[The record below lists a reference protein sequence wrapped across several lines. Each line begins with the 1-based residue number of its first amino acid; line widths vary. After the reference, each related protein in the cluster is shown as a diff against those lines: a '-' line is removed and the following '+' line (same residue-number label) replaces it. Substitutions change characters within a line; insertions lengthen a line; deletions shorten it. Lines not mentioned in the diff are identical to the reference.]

1 MSVTL
6 ITPTADRPKA
16 FALCEKWM
24 GRQTFKDVQWIVVDG
39 GESAVNCTMGQEYIR
54 NPFSGSSIQNFTSN
68 LREGVKR
75 ARADKILIIEDD
87 DWYSPNY
94 VEVMVEALDTDLVGQ
109 IPPRYYNI
117 RTRKYRVFNV
127 NRASLCCTGF
137 RSTLIPAF
145 LRILDLGTCY
155 VDIHLWRSTESKKVI
170 RRNDSVGIKGLP
182 GKAGLAPAHLNFR
195 GTPDKNYKVLRQWI
209 GADAALYENFYFP
222 RSRVVAPKK
231 SKYKKVQT
239 F

>member
-1 MSVTL
+1 VTL
-6 ITPTADRPKA
+6 ITTTADRPEA

-24 GRQTFKDVQWIVVDG
+24 SRQTFKKVHWIVVDG
-39 GESAVNCTMGQEYIR
+39 GESAINCTMGQEYIR
-54 NPFSGSSIQNFTSN
+54 NPCFDDPTQNFLSN

-75 ARADKILIIEDD
+75 ASTDKILIIEDD

-109 IPPRYYNI
+109 IPPRYYNV
-117 RTRKYRVFNV
+117 RTRKYRVFSV

-145 LRILDLGTCY
+145 LHILDLGTCY
-155 VDIHLWRSTESKKVI
+155 VDIHLWRSTKNKKVI
-170 RRNDSVGIKGLP
+170 KRKDNVGIKGFP
-182 GKAGLAPAHLNFR
+182 GKAGLAPAHMNFR
-195 GTPDKNYKVLRQWI
+195 GTPDKNYRMLRKWI
-209 GADAALYENFYFP
+209 GADAEVYKHFFLP
-222 RSRVVAPKK
+222 QPSTLPKRK
-231 SKYKKVQT
+231 ILTYSKKVQT